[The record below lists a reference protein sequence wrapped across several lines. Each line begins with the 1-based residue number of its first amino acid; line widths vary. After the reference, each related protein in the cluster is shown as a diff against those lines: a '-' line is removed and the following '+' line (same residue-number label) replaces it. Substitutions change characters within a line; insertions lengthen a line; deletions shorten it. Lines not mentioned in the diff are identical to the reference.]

1 MTTQEINTLI
11 ICGALL
17 LIALF
22 GVWLILADKMKE
34 KSVE

>member
-1 MTTQEINTLI
+1 MMTIKEINTLI

-22 GVWLILADKMKE
+22 GVYGSYWQIK
-34 KSVE
+34 